1 MDEIIKRLK
10 DKGITLT
17 PQRIAIIEYMMNN
30 KNHPTADE
38 IYNAIKK
45 KYWTISV
52 ATVYSTLELLEE
64 LGEIQKIYTD
74 SSARYDWNKKPHH
87 HFICRKCGKIYDI
100 EDEFTEIC
108 PIISVA
114 KEQGYKIE
122 NIKAYFYG
130 LCPKCA
136 SEEKKKGDEK

>member
-136 SEEKKKGDEK
+136 SEEKKKENEK

>member
-108 PIISVA
+108 PIISVI

-122 NIKAYFYG
+122 SIKAYFYG

-136 SEEKKKGDEK
+136 NEGKKKGDEK